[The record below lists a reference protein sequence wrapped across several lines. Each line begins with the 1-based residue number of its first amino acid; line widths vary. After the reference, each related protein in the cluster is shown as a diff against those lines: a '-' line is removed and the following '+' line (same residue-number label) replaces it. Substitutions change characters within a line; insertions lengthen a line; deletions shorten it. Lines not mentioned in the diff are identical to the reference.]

1 MPIYKPPVL
10 SKPFFPLLSAF
21 FGLLFTILN
30 GSTAIAQSMGGNNTQ
45 TDSLDVDEKDLLL
58 RRFLETD
65 FGFDTTFAKSPDT
78 TLLGVHWYDPSQKN
92 LKHTQTG
99 GILGSFARPMGYET
113 GMYAPIRLGFRQYE
127 LYDLGFT
134 PSTNEYW
141 QVTKPLTVVDFM
153 TGGTVQQHFKVMH
166 TQNIGETFNVGAE
179 YRLLSSEGFYI
190 NQATNNKSL
199 RLFASFL
206 LPGNRYAAFLN
217 YINNNR
223 LDEQN
228 GGIGLGTLFDTTV
241 AFNPLSVP
249 TKLTAATSRH
259 NQRTFQLSQYY
270 RLSGAD
276 SSFQGLRLFH
286 RFSFSREYYRYTD
299 LNPIRGVSYYPGIL
313 RDSTTTFDTTG
324 LESFTHLLGIGT
336 ESPFAN
342 LQWQLNGRFGHGTA
356 DLGFG
361 RENYTLA
368 GFDARLSYQIWRLKN
383 QLDITATPFHSL
395 QSATYA
401 VNLIS
406 QLKMSKMMLTFM
418 IDSRLQNPDLISL
431 RFLSNHHSW
440 NQNFSSIR
448 QQQLGVRVDLPI
460 LWASIHAHQLEN
472 GIFYAGDGRP
482 FQQNS
487 TINILELRY
496 GTSWRFWKMQLQLN
510 HSLQQT
516 DNGLVRIPAFSSHDM
531 LHFEHRF
538 KTGWLIQTG
547 VEVRYN
553 SSYRANAFRPE
564 TGQFVI
570 QDSLSIGNYPVVDL
584 FLAIKVKRTRLF
596 ARFEHANQG
605 FPRPNVFATPLYP
618 MYGRAFRFGVSWGF
632 YN

>member
-1 MPIYKPPVL
+1 MSNRFIL
-10 SKPFFPLLSAF
+10 LLSAC
-21 FGLLFTILN
+21 FGLLFLFLN
-30 GSTAIAQSMGGNNTQ
+30 GPTAVGQSMGGNNTQ

-58 RRFLETD
+58 RRYLETS
-65 FGFDTTFAKSPDT
+65 FGFDTLFSKSPDT
-78 TLLGVHWYDPSQKN
+78 TLLGVQWYDPSQKN
-92 LKHTQTG
+92 LNLIQTG
-99 GILGSFARPMGYET
+99 GILGSFARPLTFAFGS
-113 GMYAPIRLGFRQYE
+113 YAPIRLGFRQYE
-127 LYDLGFT
+127 IYDLGFT
-134 PSTNEYW
+134 PNSNEYW

-153 TGGTVQQHFKVMH
+153 TGGTVQQHFKVLH
-166 TQNIGETFNVGAE
+166 TQNIGENFNLGAE
-179 YRLLSSEGFYI
+179 YRLLSSEGFYL

-199 RLFASFL
+199 RLFASFK
-206 LPGNRYAAFLN
+206 LPGNRYAAFVN

-228 GGIGLGTLFDTTV
+228 GGIGLGNLFDTTV

-249 TKLTAATSRH
+249 TKLNTASSRH
-259 NQRTFQLSQYY
+259 NHRTLQLTQYY

-286 RFSFSREYYRYTD
+286 RFSLSREYYRYTD
-299 LNPIRGVSYYPGIL
+299 ESPLQGIAYYPAIL
-313 RDSTTTFDTTG
+313 RDSVTTFDTTG
-324 LESFTHLLGIGT
+324 LENYTHILGIGS
-336 ESPFAN
+336 ESPFAKF
-342 LQWQLNGRFGHGTA
+342 QWQLNGRFGHGTA

-368 GFDARLSYQIWRLKN
+368 GVDADVSYEFWRLKN
-383 QLDITATPFHSL
+383 QLAITTTPFHSL
-395 QSATYA
+395 QSPTYA
-401 VNLIS
+401 VNLLS
-406 QLKMSKMMLTFM
+406 QLKIGPILLSLTV
-418 IDSRLQNPDLISL
+418 DSRLQNPDLISQ

-440 NQNFSSIR
+440 NQNFSRIR
-448 QQQLGVRVDLPI
+448 QQQVGLRLDLPI
-460 LWASIHAHQLEN
+460 FWIGISAYQLEN

-487 TINILELRY
+487 TINIRELRY
-496 GTSWRFWKMQLQLN
+496 GASWRFWKMQLQLN

-516 DNGLVRIPAFSSHDM
+516 DNGLIRIPTFASHDM

-538 KTGWLIQTG
+538 KTGWMIQTG

-564 TGQFVI
+564 IGQFVI

-605 FPRPNVFATPLYP
+605 FPRPNVFATPLHP